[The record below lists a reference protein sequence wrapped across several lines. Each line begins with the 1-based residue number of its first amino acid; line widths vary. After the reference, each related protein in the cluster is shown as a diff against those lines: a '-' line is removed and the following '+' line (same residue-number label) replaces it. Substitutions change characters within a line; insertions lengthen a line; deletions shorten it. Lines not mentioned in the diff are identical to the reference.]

1 MKKERNSNFELM
13 RIISMLFIVY
23 WHMYI
28 FGFIRDNNIVQ
39 NGSIKI
45 IIDFLQFIFIVHVNS
60 FILVTGY
67 FSWNK
72 KIKINKIVSIIQQS
86 LFYKILII
94 IILTFLGIR
103 SFTSVDIIKNLF
115 PFEINL
121 DSGYW
126 FVRYYIYLYML
137 IPFINLLIK
146 NLTKKNYKRLLILLL
161 FIFSFIPFIT
171 GTKSL
176 ENNGYTLYQFFIIY
190 LIGAYIGKYGIRK
203 SIYFKNK
210 STNLYRLI
218 LVSIFTICTILN
230 FTVFKTTELLMNY
243 NSVFNEVLG
252 NLNMMH
258 DLYCNPIVIVQSVSY
273 ILLFETFDF
282 KSKFINNIS
291 KLTLGI
297 YLIHNNYYL
306 RYPLFKFLKING
318 GPYYSYKF
326 LLYYLI
332 IGLVVFICCAIIEY
346 IRQIVFKFLYKRKI
360 SKKIRDNFYSFLESF
375 YIKEDDI
382 K

>member
-45 IIDFLQFIFIVHVNS
+45 IFDFLQFIFIVHVNS

-72 KIKINKIVSIIQQS
+72 KIKINKIISIIQQS
-86 LFYKILII
+86 LFYKVFI
-94 IILTFLGIR
+94 IILLTILGIK

-115 PFEINL
+115 PFEINI

-126 FVRYYIYLYML
+126 YVRYYIYLYML

-146 NLTKKNYKRLLILLL
+146 NLTKKNYKRLLIVLM

-171 GTKSL
+171 GTKSF

-190 LIGAYIGKYGIRK
+190 LIGAYIGRYGIRK

-218 LVSIFTICTILN
+218 LVSIFTICTVLN
-230 FTVFKTTELLMNY
+230 FTIFKTTEILMNY
-243 NSVFNEVLG
+243 NTVFNEVLG
-252 NLNMMH
+252 NFNLMH

-273 ILLFETFDF
+273 VLLFETFDF
-282 KSKFINNIS
+282 KSKLINNIS

-346 IRQIVFKFLYKRKI
+346 IRQTVFKFLYKRKI
-360 SKKIRDNFYSFLESF
+360 SKKIRDSFYSFLGSF
-375 YIKEDDI
+375 YIKEDNI
-382 K
+382 E